1 MKKMKRIVSAVLAC
15 ACAFSLFTGCGG
27 KETTADQGN
36 QGSQT
41 DQTGQAGGS
50 TETTDELKG
59 DIVFWHSFTQ
69 GPRMEKIQA
78 AADEFMELHP
88 GVNITI
94 ETFSWADFYTKW
106 TTGLASGNVPDISST
121 VATQLVE
128 MIDADAVI
136 PVDDLIDE
144 VGRDKFYENALREMT
159 AEDGN
164 CYGVPLY
171 LNTEAMWYRK
181 DLLEKYN
188 LEVPQTW
195 EQMYEAAKIITE
207 GENGAVYGAAM
218 PMGTNDMLDT
228 RWLPLHV
235 RSGGETLITED
246 GKANLT
252 SPTAIDGINYWVKIF
267 KECSPA
273 DAINY
278 NTLDEATLYYQ
289 GKLAFD
295 FNTGFHISGVETNR
309 PDLMEYIDCAPI
321 PRVNE
326 DDPVVGVETNTTPLV
341 IWKNSEH
348 PEICKEFIKFMYEE
362 DRYVDFL
369 LSVPVGMMSG
379 IKGVTESEIYQS
391 NETVQNFQHADE
403 VLNQMLEGST
413 SIGMEYGPRAEA
425 GLLTSQRVIEE
436 MFQDIVMNDTPVEEA
451 AKAAEDKLNDLFSTL
466 G

>member
-1 MKKMKRIVSAVLAC
+1 MKKNRILA
-15 ACAFSLFTGCGG
+15 ALLAGLLLLSLLAGCGG
-27 KETTADQGN
+27 NNNTTTGN
-36 QGSQT
+36 QP
-41 DQTGQAGGS
+41 DTGNSEQADSEAGDTG
-50 TETTDELKG
+50 ELEG

-88 GVNITI
+88 KVNITI

-121 VATQLVE
+121 IASQLVE
-128 MIDADAVI
+128 MIDAEAVI
-136 PVDDLIDE
+136 PLDDLIDE
-144 VGRDKFYENALREMT
+144 VGRDRFYENALREMT
-159 AEDGN
+159 AEDGK
-164 CYGVPLY
+164 CYGAPLY

-188 LEVPQTW
+188 LEVPETW
-195 EQMYEAAKIITE
+195 EEMYEAAKIITE

-218 PMGTNDMLDT
+218 PMGTNDMLAT
-228 RWLPLHV
+228 RWLHLYV
-235 RSGGETLITED
+235 RSAGETLITED

-252 SPTAIDGINYWVKIF
+252 SPTAIEGIKYWVKVF
-267 KECSPA
+267 EDCSPA

-326 DDPVVGVETNTTPLV
+326 GDPAVGCETNTTPLV
-341 IWKNSEH
+341 VWKNSEH

-379 IKGVTESEIYQS
+379 IKGVTDSEIYQS
-391 NETVQNFQHADE
+391 NQTVQDFKHADE

-436 MFQDIVMNDTPVEEA
+436 MFQDIVMNGTAVEDA
-451 AKAAEDKLNDLFSTL
+451 AKAAEDQLNDLFSTV

>member
-1 MKKMKRIVSAVLAC
+1 MKKNRLLSAILA
-15 ACAFSLFTGCGG
+15 AILLLSLLAGCGG
-27 KETTADQGN
+27 NNGDNNSQANTGN
-36 QGSQT
+36 TNQS
-41 DQTGQAGGS
+41 DTGD
-50 TETTDELKG
+50 TETGELEG

-78 AADEFMELHP
+78 AAEEFMELHP
-88 GVNITI
+88 KVNITI

-121 VATQLVE
+121 IATQLVE

-159 AEDGN
+159 AEDGQ

-188 LEVPQTW
+188 LEVPETW
-195 EQMYEAAKIITE
+195 EEMYEAAKIITE

-218 PMGTNDMLDT
+218 PMGTNDMLAT
-228 RWLPLHV
+228 RWLHLYV
-235 RSGGETLITED
+235 RSAGETLITED

-252 SPTAIDGINYWVKIF
+252 STTAIDGIKYWVKVF
-267 KECSPA
+267 EDCSPA

-321 PRVNE
+321 PRVNAG
-326 DDPVVGVETNTTPLV
+326 DPAVGCETNTTPLV
-341 IWKNSEH
+341 VWKNSEH

-369 LSVPVGMMSG
+369 LSVPVGMMS
-379 IKGVTESEIYQS
+379 VSRVS
-391 NETVQNFQHADE
+391 PTVRFISPTRRSRIS
-403 VLNQMLEGST
+403 ST
-413 SIGMEYGPRAEA
+413 RTRSSTRCWRAAPPSAWSTAPGPRPACSPPS
-425 GLLTSQRVIEE
+425 G
-436 MFQDIVMNDTPVEEA
+436 
-451 AKAAEDKLNDLFSTL
+451 
-466 G
+466 